1 MAKIFAQTVFVLLA
15 VALTFSKSSSTFA
28 TPIKARH
35 FLQGFKPVIF
45 TNILDENTATT
56 EAATTNLLE
65 IEAANTAQ
73 TAAAFDHETAA
84 TTLIKKRH
92 FLNNFKPV
100 IFTNILDENTATTE
114 AATTNLLEIEAANTA
129 QTAAAF
135 DHETAATTLIKKR
148 HFLNGFKPVIFTNVL
163 DENTATT
170 EAATTN
176 LLEIEAA
183 NTAQTAAAF
192 DHESA
197 ITAFAQL

>member
-65 IEAANTAQ
+65 VEAANTAQ
-73 TAAAFDHETAA
+73 TAAAFDHEKADTSLI
-84 TTLIKKRH
+84 TTKRH
-92 FLNNFKPV
+92 FLHGFKPV
-100 IFTNILDENTATTE
+100 FFTNILDENTATTE

-135 DHETAATTLIKKR
+135 DHETADTK
-148 HFLNGFKPVIFTNVL
+148 FF
-163 DENTATT
+163 
-170 EAATTN
+170 
-176 LLEIEAA
+176 
-183 NTAQTAAAF
+183 
-192 DHESA
+192 
-197 ITAFAQL
+197 QL